1 MKVRHNHAFAQLL
14 AWALFLGAC
23 VGCMN
28 RGYNKYIPSE
38 DKARQALEA
47 ALNSWCEG
55 KKPGPVEG
63 APMPVQVVDS
73 EWLSGKKLQ
82 SYEIVGEE
90 KNEGPRVFSVRLTLQ
105 RPAGQQATIR
115 YYIVG
120 KEPLWVYRESDYKAP
135 AGM

>member
-1 MKVRHNHAFAQLL
+1 MILRQIHSRATML
-14 AWALFLGAC
+14 AWGLVFTVAL
-23 VGCMN
+23 GCASKS
-28 RGYNKYIPSE
+28 YDKYIPSE

-47 ALNSWCEG
+47 ALNAWRDG

-73 EWLSGKKLQ
+73 QWLYGKQLR

-90 KNEGPRVFSVRLTLQ
+90 PNEGPRVFSVRLTLQ
-105 RPAGQQATIR
+105 KPSGQETTVR
-115 YYIVG
+115 YYVVG
-120 KEPLWVYRESDYKAP
+120 KDPLWVYREDDYKAP

>member
-1 MKVRHNHAFAQLL
+1 MNSQQIRTFAHLL
-14 AWALFLGAC
+14 AWGVFLGLC
-23 VGCMN
+23 TGCTG
-28 RGYNKYIPSE
+28 RGTAKYIPSE

-47 ALNSWCEG
+47 ALNAWRDG
-55 KKPGPVEG
+55 KKPGSVEG

-73 EWLSGKKLQ
+73 QWQSGKKLQ

-90 KNEGPRVFSVRLTLQ
+90 PNEGPRVFSVRLTLQ
-105 RPAGQQATIR
+105 QPSGQQATTR

-120 KEPLWVYRESDYKAP
+120 KDPLWVYREADYKAP

>member
-1 MKVRHNHAFAQLL
+1 MNTRQSRSLTTWL
-14 AWALFLGAC
+14 ASALVWVVCF
-23 VGCMN
+23 GCASK
-28 RGYNKYIPSE
+28 GYDKFIPSE

-47 ALNSWCEG
+47 ALNAWRDG

-73 EWLSGKKLQ
+73 QWLYGKQLR

-90 KNEGPRVFSVRLTLQ
+90 PNDGPRVFSVRLTLQ
-105 RPAGQQATIR
+105 KPAGQQATVR
-115 YYIVG
+115 YYVVG
-120 KEPLWVYRESDYKAP
+120 KDPLWIYREDDYKAP